1 MGEERI
7 RIESYDMP
15 EGKYL
20 NPRDARLLPILVDL
34 PLHSISAFQMSGG
47 GNPQG

>member
-15 EGKYL
+15 EGKCSHTPLSETPYL
-20 NPRDARLLPILVDL
+20 LTSPCTLPKLY
-34 PLHSISAFQMSGG
+34 PL
-47 GNPQG
+47 